1 LPRCNVDGTIVGRD
15 SDVDSGTWSCGAAGR
30 AAPATA
36 TKVALAQCRYPG
48 ALGHRRVGLPC
59 PDEDQPGA
67 QSLDVLRYGLAAN
80 ARWKALDVYGA
91 MIWDRV
97 YNLPGQLK
105 NEFDRTAA
113 GLSVQVDYLALDSV
127 MLSNRFD

>member
-1 LPRCNVDGTIVGRD
+1 
-15 SDVDSGTWSCGAAGR
+15 
-30 AAPATA
+30 
-36 TKVALAQCRYPG
+36 
-48 ALGHRRVGLPC
+48 
-59 PDEDQPGA
+59 
-67 QSLDVLRYGLAAN
+67 VLRYGLAAN

-127 MLSNRFD
+127 MLSTRFD